1 MMRPEL
7 EIARQLI
14 EDKQFDKAR
23 MVLQKASDDPIAQ
36 KWLDKLDEMSPA
48 AKPIQHL
55 NGNGHSNGNGQTV
68 GWQYAALEMKRS
80 YGTQYRFNGS
90 AMPDWKDQPI
100 YYALNELGRDGWEL
114 VSFDGRD
121 ETTVYILK
129 KQGAVLENKKVEV
142 WDQ

>member
-1 MMRPEL
+1 MRPEL

-14 EDKQFDKAR
+14 EEKQFDRAR
-23 MVLQKASDDPIAQ
+23 TILQKATDDPTAL
-36 KWLDKLDEMSPA
+36 KWLAKLEEMSPKA
-48 AKPIQHL
+48 IQKL
-55 NGNGHSNGNGQTV
+55 NGNGNGGGHS
-68 GWQYAALEMKRS
+68 GWQYAALEVKRS

-100 YYALNELGRDGWEL
+100 FYALNELGRDGWEL
-114 VSFDGRD
+114 VSFDGKE

-129 KQGAVLENKKVEV
+129 KQGAALENRKVEV